1 MPEDNVV
8 RFATAQERRQAEE
21 QLLSAGAAVR
31 QKILAGTVEAL
42 RQSGFSRAHIR
53 CNGLHRSAHRRMLAV
68 LDLHLE

>member
-42 RQSGFSRAHIR
+42 RQSGFSNEEISQTLRFA
-53 CNGLHRSAHRRMLAV
+53 LDV
-68 LDLHLE
+68 LEGRER

>member
-42 RQSGFSRAHIR
+42 RQSGFSNEEIAQTLRFAFD
-53 CNGLHRSAHRRMLAV
+53 V
-68 LDLHLE
+68 LEGRER